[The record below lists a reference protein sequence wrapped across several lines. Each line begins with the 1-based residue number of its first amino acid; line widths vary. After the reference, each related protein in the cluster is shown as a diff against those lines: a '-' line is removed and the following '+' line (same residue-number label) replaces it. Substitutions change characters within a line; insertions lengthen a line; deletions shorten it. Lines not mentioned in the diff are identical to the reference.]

1 MTRRSLWSVIT
12 ACTCQLASLI
22 HGFSPLLNNH
32 KYINYQDTTCNYK
45 HIGSNYWNNSQGGA
59 DLYEQ
64 MRSYGSSNA
73 TPHEGGKG
81 GVAQHNLDKL
91 HLHDP
96 LSFLWRSLY
105 FASLR
110 HRAFITEQWFTYTGS
125 CETPR
130 VRGLTRLLRLPRSPT
145 NSSDPISPAVGHN
158 MPYAQLPIVHCPIP
172 IARNYPPELAQS
184 HEKWG

>member
-1 MTRRSLWSVIT
+1 MEQQPR
-12 ACTCQLASLI
+12 
-22 HGFSPLLNNH
+22 
-32 KYINYQDTTCNYK
+32 
-45 HIGSNYWNNSQGGA
+45 GA

-73 TPHEGGKG
+73 TPHEGGK

-158 MPYAQLPIVHCPIP
+158 MPYAQLPIVHCPQLSTK
-172 IARNYPPELAQS
+172 AGTAQINGVNS
-184 HEKWG
+184 FSVIKEESCRRGEREQ